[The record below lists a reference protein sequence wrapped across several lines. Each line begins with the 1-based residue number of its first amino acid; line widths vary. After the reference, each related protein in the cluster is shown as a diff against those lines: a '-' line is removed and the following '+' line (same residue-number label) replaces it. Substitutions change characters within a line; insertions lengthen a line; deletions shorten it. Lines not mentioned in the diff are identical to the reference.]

1 MKYKIEITNQAK
13 ADLRGIYEYT
23 AFELLAPGNAAAQ
36 IRRLEESIMGLDS
49 MPFRFREYEFGPWK
63 SRELHIMPVDNF
75 VVLYIPNKD
84 KAIVTIIRVMFG
96 GRDIEKQLKELRWNN

>member
-36 IRRLEESIMGLDS
+36 IRRLE
-49 MPFRFREYEFGPWK
+49 
-63 SRELHIMPVDNF
+63 
-75 VVLYIPNKD
+75 
-84 KAIVTIIRVMFG
+84 
-96 GRDIEKQLKELRWNN
+96 